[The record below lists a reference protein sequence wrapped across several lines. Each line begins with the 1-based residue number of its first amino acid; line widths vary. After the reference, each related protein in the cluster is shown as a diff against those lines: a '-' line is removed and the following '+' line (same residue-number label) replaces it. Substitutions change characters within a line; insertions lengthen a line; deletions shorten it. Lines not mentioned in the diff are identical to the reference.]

1 MEIALYKALLEAG
14 VKQDTAANL
23 VESLNR
29 EVDEKIS
36 SAKGNLV
43 TRDYLDAKM
52 SAQEATLKT
61 WTIGTIIATA
71 AIATAI
77 ARFMH

>member
-14 VKQDTAANL
+14 VKQDTAA
-23 VESLNR
+23 
-29 EVDEKIS
+29 
-36 SAKGNLV
+36 NLV